1 MCTDIFYLFSPLFF
15 ISTLQ
20 SVYGTHGSVVA
31 LLTKA
36 FSYGNHDRIL
46 KLWNILSAE
55 KLYTLYAGACCWN
68 IARYKINYLFV
79 NFCSQPAILS
89 ISRSTSK
96 YEADLVVV
104 CLKRVT
110 EQDIEMRNTLAT
122 HRNANCQSKKKT
134 SNKHNKYDV
143 NQKLRHFHD
152 MCLWKLFLKT
162 KQTSSS

>member
-1 MCTDIFYLFSPLFF
+1 LCTDIFYLFSPLFF

-36 FSYGNHDRIL
+36 VSYGNHDRIL

-68 IARYKINYLFV
+68 IARYKINYLCV

-122 HRNANCQSKKKT
+122 HRNANCQSKKNHPPSITNMMSIKN
-134 SNKHNKYDV
+134 SDIFMICVYGN
-143 NQKLRHFHD
+143 F
-152 MCLWKLFLKT
+152 
-162 KQTSSS
+162 S